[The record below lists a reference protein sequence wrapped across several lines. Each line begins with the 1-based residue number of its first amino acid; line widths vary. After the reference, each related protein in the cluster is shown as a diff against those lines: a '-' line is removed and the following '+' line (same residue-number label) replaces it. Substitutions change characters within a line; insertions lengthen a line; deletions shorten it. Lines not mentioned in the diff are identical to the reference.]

1 MENNRYKY
9 RGRSIEGGEWIYGS
23 LLKLDTDFYI
33 HESDSGDLQDI
44 DFGYGFTKV
53 HSETVGQ
60 CTGLKD
66 KNGKLIFEGDKLQKI
81 EHGAMKIS
89 ELAEFKESH
98 DVFRVDDEQ
107 GDACGYCEVFYG
119 GKIDIATMDRFP
131 GYWLKDEGFGYE
143 GEDLESPE
151 DWEIIGNVH
160 EELSNGHD

>member
-1 MENNRYKY
+1 MNNYRLKY
-9 RGRSIEGGEWIYGS
+9 RFWDEE
-23 LLKLDTDFYI
+23 
-33 HESDSGDLQDI
+33 LQR
-44 DFGYGFTKV
+44 YLNP
-53 HSETVGQ
+53 ETVAIINGKIAVFDPFKTVDGNAFFDQAHERKITAEQ

-107 GDACGYCEVFYG
+107 GDACGYCKVFYRADT
-119 GKIDIATMDRFP
+119 DIATMNRFP
-131 GYWLKDEGFGYE
+131 VYWLEDEGFGYE

-151 DWEIIGNVH
+151 DWEIIGNIH
-160 EELSNGHD
+160 EEK